1 MPKQI
6 LVLTLCWLLYACQS
20 EPKQIEYGPRWKKE
34 YATSVPEL
42 RKVKYTW
49 QDTVQHYSMTVSYP
63 AILNTPAFSQLVQ
76 QSIDENKAQFEF
88 FIRDFD
94 GENRTLNGSF
104 EIIHRSDSV
113 VSIKMLYEW
122 AVPGTSVLQYRF
134 GNLNY
139 QPATESSISLPMIF
153 RSGVDYRR
161 LLKDKLSEKIRSE
174 YNLEEVEIT
183 EEDLNTFIIG
193 KRYLEF
199 YKVLYP
205 ELMEPAPKAIR
216 VPYREI
222 QEELAW

>member
-1 MPKQI
+1 MLKQV
-6 LVLTLCWLLYACQS
+6 LVLVLGCLLSACQS
-20 EPKQIEYGPRWKKE
+20 EPEQIAYGPRWEKE
-34 YATSVPEL
+34 YATRVPEL

-49 QDTVQHYSMTVSYP
+49 QDTIQHYKMTVSYP
-63 AILNTPAFSQLVQ
+63 AILNNPAFSQLIQ
-76 QSIDENKAQFEF
+76 QSIDENKAQFES

-104 EIIHRSDSV
+104 EAIHRSDSV

-139 QPATESSISLPMIF
+139 QPATETKIGLPMVF
-153 RSGVDYRR
+153 RSGVDYKH
-161 LLKDKLSEKIRSE
+161 LLKDKLSEKIYAE
-174 YNLEEVEIT
+174 YNLEDVEIT

-216 VPYREI
+216 VSFREI
-222 QEELAW
+222 QKELAW